1 MKGIDLDCTKR
12 YPWELE
18 FADKQTYEMCV
29 EALRRDGMLLENIR
43 WDELSLSE
51 KQIFNLYI
59 IAVRQ
64 NGLALEFIENQNDEI
79 CMEALKQNELAIK
92 YVKDKKKYE
101 KILRFEY
108 VKDLI
113 AIILCII
120 ILVIIFISIFI
131 YIYFLCGLVRTII
144 LLFSCLFVFNCMRL
158 STSLK

>member
-1 MKGIDLDCTKR
+1 MNETDLDKIR
-12 YPWELE
+12 KYPWDLKN
-18 FADKQTYEMCV
+18 AKTQTYEMCI
-29 EALRRDGMLLENIR
+29 EAVKRDGRLLKDIR
-43 WDELSLSE
+43 WNELSLSE
-51 KQIFNLYI
+51 KQIFNLCI

-64 NGLALEFIENQNDEI
+64 NG
-79 CMEALKQNELAIK
+79 LAIK

-131 YIYFLCGLVRTII
+131 YIYFLCGLVKTIL
-144 LLFSCLFVFNCMRL
+144 LLFSCLFVFYCMQL

>member
-1 MKGIDLDCTKR
+1 MRKIDLDKIKI
-12 YPWELE
+12 YPWDL
-18 FADKQTYEMCV
+18 KNVKTQTYEMCIEV
-29 EALRRDGMLLENIR
+29 LRRDGLSLKNIR
-43 WDELSLSE
+43 WNELSLSE

-64 NGLALEFIENQNDEI
+64 NGLALEFIENQIDEI

-131 YIYFLCGLVRTII
+131 YIYFLCGLVRTIL
-144 LLFSCLFVFNCMRL
+144 LLFSCLFVFHCMRL

>member
-1 MKGIDLDCTKR
+1 MNETDLDKIR
-12 YPWELE
+12 KYPWDLKN
-18 FADKQTYEMCV
+18 AKTQTYEMCI
-29 EALRRDGMLLENIR
+29 EAVKRDGRLLKDIR
-43 WDELSLSE
+43 WNELSLSE
-51 KQIFNLYI
+51 KQIFNLCI

-64 NGLALEFIENQNDEI
+64 NGLALEFIENQRNEI

-131 YIYFLCGLVRTII
+131 YIYFLCGLVKTIL
-144 LLFSCLFVFNCMRL
+144 LLFSCLFVFYCMHL